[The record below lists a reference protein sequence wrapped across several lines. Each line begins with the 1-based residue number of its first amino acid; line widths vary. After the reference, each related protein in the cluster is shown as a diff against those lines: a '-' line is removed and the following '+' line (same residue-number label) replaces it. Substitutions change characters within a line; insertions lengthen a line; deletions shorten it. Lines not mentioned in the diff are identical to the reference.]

1 MVAAMA
7 TMASMALPPSAIM
20 ARPASTAAA
29 CGAQTT
35 PRRWPALCRSTML
48 APSLPS
54 PACGGGE
61 GGGFGETA
69 LAQERVG
76 ARQPAAKRLVGV
88 GGILRAAGGVDG
100 VVQPLGGRGIENVA
114 GLLECREGVGIEH

>member
-1 MVAAMA
+1 
-7 TMASMALPPSAIM
+7 MASMALPPSARM

-61 GGGFGETA
+61 GGGGLDKAAF
-69 LAQERVG
+69 AQQRIG
-76 ARQPAAKRLVGV
+76 ARQTAAECPIGV
-88 GGILRAAGGVDG
+88 GRVLRAAGRVDG
-100 VVQPLGGRGIENVA
+100 VVQPLRRSGIEDIA
-114 GLLECREGVGIEH
+114 RF